1 MRLWNE
7 QGNVVQDETDA
18 RRDAIAVL
26 IALLASFVPVLFT
39 EPYLAL
45 SLVIGLSVYI
55 GIRVITT

>member
-1 MRLWNE
+1 MSLWNE

-26 IALLASFVPVLFT
+26 IALLAAFVPVLFT
-39 EPYLAL
+39 EPKLAL

>member
-1 MRLWNE
+1 MSLWNE

-26 IALLASFVPVLFT
+26 IALLAGFVPVLFT
-39 EPYLAL
+39 EPHLAL